1 MAVNPVQ
8 LIVKYF
14 CMLVSQSGNYPINSL
29 SPSSISCNYNSP
41 NNIVPMVVEQSGMGE
56 RAFDIYSRLLRER
69 IIFLGTP
76 IDDTVAN
83 SIVAQLLFLDAE
95 DPEKDI
101 QLYINSPGGSV
112 YSGMAIYDTIQQIR
126 PDVVTICFGLA
137 ASMGAFLLTAG
148 TAGKRMSLPDSRI
161 MIHQPLGGAQGQA
174 IDIEIQA
181 REILYIKGKLNQLM
195 ADHTGQP
202 LETIEA
208 DTERDFFMS
217 AEEAKNYGL
226 IDQVISRQ
234 NLPSSGANVTI
245 LK

>member
-1 MAVNPVQ
+1 MA
-8 LIVKYF
+8 F
-14 CMLVSQSGNYPINSL
+14 SSFMLSSQSSEPILTSTAAL
-29 SPSSISCNYNSP
+29 HASSIAP
-41 NNIVPMVVEQSGMGE
+41 QGVVPMVVEQSGRGE

-76 IDDTVAN
+76 VDDAVAD

-95 DPEKDI
+95 DPEKDV

-112 YSGMAIYDTIQQIR
+112 TAGFAIYDTMQQIR

-137 ASMGAFLLTAG
+137 ASMGAFLLAG
-148 TAGKRMSLPDSRI
+148 GAAGKRLSLPSSRI

-181 REILYIKGKLNQLM
+181 REILYLKRRLNELL
-195 ADHTGQP
+195 AHHTGQA
-202 LETIEA
+202 LEKIET

-217 AEEAKNYGL
+217 AGEAKNYGL
-226 IDQVISRQ
+226 IDQVITRQ
-234 NLPSSGANVTI
+234 DMPAGQAITA